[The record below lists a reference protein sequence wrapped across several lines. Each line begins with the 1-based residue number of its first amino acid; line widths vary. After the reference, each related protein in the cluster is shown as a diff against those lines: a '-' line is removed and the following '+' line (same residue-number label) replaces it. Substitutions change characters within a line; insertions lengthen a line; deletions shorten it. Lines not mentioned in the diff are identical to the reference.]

1 MTDPQRGKQLS
12 GRAGRDPAQFSS
24 WQRVIESLIRVAGHH
39 QDHGTYF
46 EQGKANAYF
55 DAASSV
61 DLIRSNAVRVS
72 SATSVPRPVIPAT
85 YTRSPVSIAG
95 ELVRLAPGR
104 VLRFCAPERTGRPV
118 SVGALYATLDRLVA
132 KGYVA
137 VRPGASETERG
148 GRPKRFLSLR
158 AAGVDALD
166 ASRHMLDRMWD
177 GVELR
182 RSTSG

>member
-1 MTDPQRGKQLS
+1 MGK
-12 GRAGRDPAQFSS
+12 GQFLG
-24 WQRVIESLIRVAGHH
+24 E
-39 QDHGTYF
+39 F
-46 EQGKANAYF
+46 EHVVLLAITRLEPTGYGAT
-55 DAASSV
+55 
-61 DLIRSNAVRVS
+61 VRQEV
-72 SATSVPRPVIPAT
+72 
-85 YTRSPVSIAG
+85 
-95 ELVRLAPGR
+95 E
-104 VLRFCAPERTGRPV
+104 ERTGRPV

-137 VRPGASETERG
+137 VRPGPSELERG